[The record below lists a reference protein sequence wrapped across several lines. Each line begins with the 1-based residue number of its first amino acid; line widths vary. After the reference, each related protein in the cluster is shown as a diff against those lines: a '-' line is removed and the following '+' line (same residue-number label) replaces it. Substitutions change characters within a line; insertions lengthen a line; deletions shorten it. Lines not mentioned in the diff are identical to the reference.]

1 MSVSMFRYRHKLST
15 QGQAVLNTKRPN
27 PTDPSYN
34 NNNYYNNYYTRNHTM
49 IEQECPFSVRSVTP
63 TLCSVYRQGVR
74 YKHTH
79 ASDGALMLM
88 DDSLTHFLEQY
99 CQ

>member
-1 MSVSMFRYRHKLST
+1 
-15 QGQAVLNTKRPN
+15 
-27 PTDPSYN
+27 
-34 NNNYYNNYYTRNHTM
+34 M

-63 TLCSVYRQGVR
+63 TSCSVYRQGVR